1 VTKHSIYI
9 VEIKRRIKIG
19 MEVVNEVQEK
29 TRRISAGAGRSI
41 RTVLVY
47 QGELTS
53 GLENEGFFDFTIPF
67 AAFLSDSP

>member
-1 VTKHSIYI
+1 
-9 VEIKRRIKIG
+9 

>member
-1 VTKHSIYI
+1 MG
-9 VEIKRRIKIG
+9 KRRVKIG

-41 RTVLVY
+41 CTVLVY

-53 GLENEGFFDFTIPF
+53 GLENEGSLISPF
-67 AAFLSDSP
+67 PLLHF